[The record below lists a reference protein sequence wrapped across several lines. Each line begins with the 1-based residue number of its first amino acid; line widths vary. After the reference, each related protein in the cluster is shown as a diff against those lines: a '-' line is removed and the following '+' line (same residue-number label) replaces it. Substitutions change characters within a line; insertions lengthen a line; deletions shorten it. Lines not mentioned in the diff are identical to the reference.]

1 MDSPVSFNNP
11 YYYEQK
17 WGKKYEYVLAFSANG
32 IEDVT
37 RGYTEQWQ
45 MVQKRREKKDKAE
58 MFKKIYLNT

>member
-1 MDSPVSFNNP
+1 LDSPVSFNNP

-37 RGYTEQWQ
+37 RGYTEQ
-45 MVQKRREKKDKAE
+45 
-58 MFKKIYLNT
+58 